1 MIKKLLS
8 FLELEQPEL
17 ESQEE
22 LTVPLATAVLF
33 YEVMRADHVI
43 NPKEVDTFNVMVMK
57 EMAIA
62 PSQAQEML
70 QKVEQKVNESVD
82 YMQFTR
88 LIHENCALDEKRKI
102 IGLLWHLAAADG
114 HIDPQEEHMI
124 RKFADLLYLSHSDFI
139 QAKLGA
145 LPQ

>member
-1 MIKKLLS
+1 MIKKLLT
-8 FLELEQPEL
+8 FLEIEKPEL

-43 NPKEVDTFNVMVMK
+43 NPKEIEAFRTTVMK
-57 EMAIA
+57 EMDVE
-62 PSQAQEML
+62 SGQVKEML
-70 QKVEQKVNESVD
+70 QKVEQKISESVD

-88 LIHENCALDEKRKI
+88 LIHENCSFEEKRKI

-114 HIDPQEEHMI
+114 HIDPHEEHLI
-124 RKFADLLYLSHSDFI
+124 RKFSDLLYLSHSDFI

-145 LPQ
+145 IPH